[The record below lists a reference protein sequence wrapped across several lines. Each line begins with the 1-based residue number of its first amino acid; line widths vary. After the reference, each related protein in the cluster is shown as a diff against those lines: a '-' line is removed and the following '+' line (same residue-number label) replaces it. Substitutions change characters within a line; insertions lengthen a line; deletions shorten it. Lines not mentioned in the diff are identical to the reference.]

1 MNEVWLDDLEYLE
14 GRLQAYADSI
24 RRGLNGLRAAMEY
37 DEPVP
42 KSRFDDLSD
51 QGEYFDQTM
60 LQITLLAAS
69 YNKKFKEESNGNV
82 D

>member
-42 KSRFDDLSD
+42 KPRFDDLSD
-51 QGEYFDQTM
+51 QEENFYQTI
-60 LQITLLAAS
+60 LQIAILAAS
-69 YNKKFKEESNGNV
+69 YNKKFKEEH
-82 D
+82 